1 MKNPTN
7 IRRAALVAALGAV
20 TATAFAMHSGEDLQA
35 NATLGIGDGVIVAE
49 DTTVKYLE
57 PNEAIVE
64 DSAPATSQEIVPVVE
79 RPAAQPPVTVEERRL
94 TLDERIQ
101 GNVIDAIYS
110 MPNVSGKIGVE
121 SHNAVVTLSGYTM
134 TAGQAWRAARTA
146 GSIEG
151 VRYVQNDIR
160 PRLGGSI

>member
-7 IRRAALVAALGAV
+7 IRRAALVAALAAV
-20 TATAFAMHSGEDLQA
+20 TATAFAMSASEEAQL
-35 NATLGIGDGVIVAE
+35 NASSSDGVIVAE
-49 DTTVKYLE
+49 GTTTTYLE

-64 DSAPATSQEIVPVVE
+64 ESAPVVSQEIVPVVE
-79 RPAAQPPVTVEERRL
+79 RPTAQPPVTLEERRL

-101 GNVIDAIYS
+101 GDVMDAIYN
-110 MPNVSGKIGVE
+110 MPNVNGKIGVE
-121 SHNAVVTLSGYTM
+121 SHNAVVTLSGYTT

-146 GSIEG
+146 GSIQG

>member
-1 MKNPTN
+1 MRNPTN
-7 IRRAALVAALGAV
+7 IRKAALVAALAAV
-20 TATAFAMHSGEDLQA
+20 TATAFAMSASEEAQL
-35 NATLGIGDGVIVAE
+35 NASSSEGVVVAE
-49 DTTVKYLE
+49 GTTTTYLE

-64 DSAPATSQEIVPVVE
+64 ESAPVVSQEIVPVVE
-79 RPAAQPPVTVEERRL
+79 RPTAQPPVTIEERRL

-101 GNVIDAIYS
+101 GDVMDAIYN
-110 MPNVSGKIGVE
+110 MPNVNGKIGVE
-121 SHNAVVTLSGYTM
+121 SHNAVVTLSGYTT

-146 GSIEG
+146 GSVQG

>member
-7 IRRAALVAALGAV
+7 IRRAALVAALAAV
-20 TATAFAMHSGEDLQA
+20 TATAFAM
-35 NATLGIGDGVIVAE
+35 NASEEAQLNASSSDGLVVAE
-49 DTTVKYLE
+49 DTTTQYLE
-57 PNEAIVE
+57 PNEAVVQE
-64 DSAPATSQEIVPVVE
+64 SAPIAQETLPVVE
-79 RPAAQPPVTVEERRL
+79 RPTAQPPVTVEQRRL

-146 GSIEG
+146 GSIDG

>member
-7 IRRAALVAALGAV
+7 IRRAALVAALAAV
-20 TATAFAMHSGEDLQA
+20 TATAFAMSASEEAQLNAA
-35 NATLGIGDGVIVAE
+35 NEGVVVAE
-49 DTTVKYLE
+49 GTTTTYLE

-64 DSAPATSQEIVPVVE
+64 ESAPVVSQEIVPVVE
-79 RPAAQPPVTVEERRL
+79 RPTAQPPVTIEERRL

-101 GNVIDAIYS
+101 GDVMDAIYN
-110 MPNVSGKIGVE
+110 MPNVNGKIGVE
-121 SHNAVVTLSGYTM
+121 SHNAVVTLSGYTT

-146 GSIEG
+146 GSIQG

>member
-7 IRRAALVAALGAV
+7 IRRAALVAALAAV
-20 TATAFAMHSGEDLQA
+20 TATAFAMSASEEAQL
-35 NATLGIGDGVIVAE
+35 NASSSDGVIVAE
-49 DTTVKYLE
+49 GTTTTYLE

-64 DSAPATSQEIVPVVE
+64 ESAPVVSQEIVPVVE
-79 RPAAQPPVTVEERRL
+79 RPTAQPPVTIEERRL

-101 GNVIDAIYS
+101 GDVMDAIYN
-110 MPNVSGKIGVE
+110 MPNVNGKIGVE
-121 SHNAVVTLSGYTM
+121 SHNAVVTLSGYTT

-146 GSIEG
+146 GSVQG

>member
-7 IRRAALVAALGAV
+7 IRSATLVAALAAV
-20 TATAFAMHSGEDLQA
+20 TATAFAMTSEEDIY
-35 NATLGIGDGVIVAE
+35 ATTPPIVGDGVVVAE
-49 DTTVKYLE
+49 DTTVRYLDSNEVIIEE
-57 PNEAIVE
+57 P
-64 DSAPATSQEIVPVVE
+64 APLASQDVVAVVE

-94 TLDERIQ
+94 TRDERIQ
-101 GNVIDAIYS
+101 GEVMDAIYN
-110 MPNVSGKIGVE
+110 MPNINGKIGVE
-121 SHNAVVTLSGYTM
+121 SNNAVVTLSGYTT

-146 GSIEG
+146 GSIQG